1 MLFRRFPFEPN
12 KENTDCDQ
20 RVKSMKKKIMQKPK
34 FKKTHDN
41 FVVSAEAIDFIKCLL
56 VKQDR
61 RLGYGQNGFQN
72 VKSHKFFKDYE
83 IQETSGSSKIG
94 EVIRRVDWTLLL
106 RKEVET
112 PDIKPC
118 LDRKNPENEID
129 MTKLSKYMKDS
140 KTDNTYGGHSALN
153 LNSFT
158 MRPGNNSLKQ
168 RQGLELLTESFTSI
182 SENNS
187 DSKLY
192 TSQIMIKS
200 TLQKSMMT
208 NSYVKKITTSGGF
221 WTNHTQNP
229 LFSEH
234 YEMDDTENTRCGK
247 LYYRCRHKE
256 TKKDCV
262 FKKIEKPDAYKDWTD
277 IPTGTAT
284 SGNQIHKNCKSNDP
298 GIMELKIME
307 RISQDPNISHLV
319 DLFEDEKFVY
329 LVVENMRGGNIM
341 KRKGL
346 DTEKRIAGIF
356 YKMVEVMNNLH
367 DTGIVHGDLRPSK
380 WAFKY
385 SEENEDKGLHDIL
398 RLCNFQNG
406 DFQDLN
412 SSRSGSRRAS
422 KSSFSKTEGQKLHEN
437 DNSHQ
442 LQVKLRQNLD
452 VNSDSGFCSENND
465 LKNFETKKSN
475 DVFSMGV
482 LLHGLLG
489 GSEPF
494 NISDKKI
501 VLHGLETVELRPGL
515 SSEAVELVLRMID
528 LNERE
533 RISMSEILEHTWFL
547 KREKLPENLLPDRK
561 VGDWEYDGYMKEMNE
576 ILGSR
581 TSKLGKETED
591 VQNFESIKLEAAE
604 NEIFF
609 NDRNKSENDVFEDS
623 DEEKRPSSSLSATM
637 PIFEVTGL

>member
-1 MLFRRFPFEPN
+1 
-12 KENTDCDQ
+12 
-20 RVKSMKKKIMQKPK
+20 
-34 FKKTHDN
+34 
-41 FVVSAEAIDFIKCLL
+41 
-56 VKQDR
+56 
-61 RLGYGQNGFQN
+61 
-72 VKSHKFFKDYE
+72 
-83 IQETSGSSKIG
+83 
-94 EVIRRVDWTLLL
+94 
-106 RKEVET
+106 
-112 PDIKPC
+112 
-118 LDRKNPENEID
+118 
-129 MTKLSKYMKDS
+129 
-140 KTDNTYGGHSALN
+140 
-153 LNSFT
+153 
-158 MRPGNNSLKQ
+158 
-168 RQGLELLTESFTSI
+168 
-182 SENNS
+182 
-187 DSKLY
+187 
-192 TSQIMIKS
+192 
-200 TLQKSMMT
+200 
-208 NSYVKKITTSGGF
+208 
-221 WTNHTQNP
+221 
-229 LFSEH
+229 
-234 YEMDDTENTRCGK
+234 
-247 LYYRCRHKE
+247 
-256 TKKDCV
+256 
-262 FKKIEKPDAYKDWTD
+262 
-277 IPTGTAT
+277 
-284 SGNQIHKNCKSNDP
+284 
-298 GIMELKIME
+298 
-307 RISQDPNISHLV
+307 
-319 DLFEDEKFVY
+319 
-329 LVVENMRGGNIM
+329 M

-385 SEENEDKGLHDIL
+385 SEENEDKGLHDVL

-501 VLHGLETVELRPGL
+501 TLHGLETVELRPGL

-591 VQNFESIKLEAAE
+591 VQNFESIKLEAAG
-604 NEIFF
+604 NEILF